1 MASKK
6 PAEIGWVRWWSGQRF
21 ETRCKG
27 FSEASIALLSAL
39 CCFKTSVTGGNHE
52 HVPAAAL
59 GYIRSGSNGPWNDVG
74 HVVRA
79 GRCTWKEPGAF
90 DHANARVAAIARML
104 ARVSDI
110 IRSDSSGQRASRQ
123 ALQYW

>member
-6 PAEIGWVRWWSGQRF
+6 PAEIRWVRWWSGQRF

-27 FSEASIALLSAL
+27 FSEASIALLSAV

-59 GYIRSGSNGPWNDVG
+59 GYIRSGSNGPWMTLATFFVL
-74 HVVRA
+74 V
-79 GRCTWKEPGAF
+79 
-90 DHANARVAAIARML
+90 IARG
-104 ARVSDI
+104 
-110 IRSDSSGQRASRQ
+110 RS
-123 ALQYW
+123 